1 MAGYMAEIYW
11 RNALG
16 MIRREVFLDRNFNAA
31 RKAAEDWLKVNADA
45 KVIETRITQY
55 VSQCPTLPAQT
66 TGTIP
71 YLNEGSTDAEL
82 LRLRY

>member
-1 MAGYMAEIYW
+1 MGYMAEIYW
-11 RNALG
+11 RNSFE
-16 MIRREVFLDRNFNAA
+16 MIRREVFTDKSFNVV

-45 KVIETRITQY
+45 KVIETSITQY

>member
-1 MAGYMAEIYW
+1 MGYMAEIYW
-11 RNALG
+11 RNSFE
-16 MIRREVFLDRNFNAA
+16 MIRREVFTDKSFNVV
-31 RKAAEDWLKVNADA
+31 RKAVEDWLKANADV
-45 KVIETRITQY
+45 KVIDTRIAPY
-55 VSQCPTLPAQT
+55 ENPCPIPVQT

>member
-1 MAGYMAEIYW
+1 MGYMAEIYW
-11 RNALG
+11 RNSFE
-16 MIRREVFLDRNFNAA
+16 MIRREVFTDKSFNVV

-66 TGTIP
+66 IGTIP

>member
-1 MAGYMAEIYW
+1 MGYMAEIYW
-11 RNALG
+11 LNSFE
-16 MIRREVFLDRNFNAA
+16 MIRREVFTDKSFNVV

>member
-1 MAGYMAEIYW
+1 MVYIAEIYW
-11 RNALG
+11 RNSFE
-16 MIRREVFLDRNFNAA
+16 MIRREVFTDKSFNVV